1 LPARVLVV
9 DRSPLVAE
17 VTVQALRAAKYEVQV
32 ASDAASLELALTAP
46 WDVVVMDPNQAW
58 GFAERLPERLK
69 ALTFQPR
76 LVLCGATSVEE
87 LRVQAAASGAAGFA
101 PRTGGVEGL
110 LAEVRRLAPPEAAAA
125 RRRRLLLV
133 DDSATTTFILSQA
146 LTAKGF
152 EVHTA
157 ESAEQATRIILR
169 KETRPDLVLLDVQM
183 PHVNGEQFCRFIKGN
198 SLFAGIKVLL
208 CSSTEPAELKRI
220 CREAG
225 ADGYLPKDA
234 VLSQLTAEDA

>member
-1 LPARVLVV
+1 M
-9 DRSPLVAE
+9 
-17 VTVQALRAAKYEVQV
+17 QALRAARYEVQV
-32 ASDAASLELALTAP
+32 ASDAASLELALSAP
-46 WDVVVMDPNQAW
+46 WDVVVLDPGQAW
-58 GFAERLPERLK
+58 GFAERLPERLQK
-69 ALTFQPR
+69 LTFPPR
-76 LVLCGATSVEE
+76 LVLCAATSVDN
-87 LRVQAAASGAAGFA
+87 LRALAAESGAAGFA

-110 LAEVRRLAPPEAAAA
+110 LAEVKRLAPPEES

-157 ESAEQATRIILR
+157 ESAEQATRLLLR

-183 PHVNGEQFCRFIKGN
+183 PQVNGEQFCRFIKGN
-198 SLFAGIKVLL
+198 ALFAGIKVLL
-208 CSSTEPAELKRI
+208 CSSSEPAELQRI
-220 CREAG
+220 CRDAG

-234 VLSQLTAEDA
+234 VLNQLSAESP

>member
-1 LPARVLVV
+1 MPARVLVV

-17 VTVQALRAAKYEVQV
+17 VTVQALRAAKYEVEV
-32 ASDAASLELALTAP
+32 ASDSASLELALTAP

-69 ALTFQPR
+69 ALAFQPR
-76 LVLCGATSVEE
+76 LVLCGASSVEE
-87 LRVQAAASGAAGFA
+87 LRAQATEAGAAGFA

-110 LAEVRRLAPPEAAAA
+110 LAEVRRLAPIEPTS

-157 ESAEQATRIILR
+157 DSAEQATRLILR

-208 CSSTEPAELKRI
+208 CSSTEPAELQRI

-234 VLSQLTAEDA
+234 VLSQLTAEEA